1 MSHEKYE
8 CERQLVKEKRTHLM
22 FLEKLA
28 SLGVITS
35 ASRSNLRYSRKV
47 FCLAC
52 SAMLLGSMALSSQ
65 ALALSLPKGQKKGG
79 FQLPLNTRLDDGLD
93 SGITSNTT
101 SNTID
106 STTTPSTAAETP
118 KNVDLRPFGLN
129 DSDTAAK
136 PAEETSGDTPT
147 FKIQASESN
156 LLPNGT
162 TANEGLPAKSVK
174 PEKGFFGIGKKHA
187 KDLIKTP
194 MDAAKATNSMPLAL
208 INSEDETQQKAEFLE
223 TSEQKQIAALWD
235 ATLNRSPDIQFVVQK
250 LVPTSDSGHAAT
262 VMTRMLGGV
271 LAGSIGAMG
280 MIAPSQ
286 GMYAGQSFAN
296 QALGQLMGAVDD
308 KAKRKAQLGQAELIS
323 LYQMVRNTSDKL
335 VDNYRQYKK
344 NIVGL
349 NRATTDFEDLN
360 NMMKDARAG
369 QDAAKQLDMEY
380 TVRKAQRD
388 VIAISDDIHRFRQ
401 GLVDMSGA
409 EAVDKLDQSIKEEL
423 QNLGESSATAIGSS
437 KKIEPKD
444 KTL

>member
-1 MSHEKYE
+1 M
-8 CERQLVKEKRTHLM
+8 
-22 FLEKLA
+22 
-28 SLGVITS
+28 
-35 ASRSNLRYSRKV
+35 
-47 FCLAC
+47 AC
-52 SAMLLGSMALSSQ
+52 SAMLLGSAALSSQ
-65 ALALSLPKGQKKGG
+65 AMALSLPKSQKKGN
-79 FQLPLNTRLDDGLD
+79 FQLPLNSRLEDGLD
-93 SGITSNTT
+93 SGITTSATQNTT
-101 SNTID
+101 ATPASAIEAPKVEATKIEATKSID
-106 STTTPSTAAETP
+106 L
-118 KNVDLRPFGLN
+118 KPFGLN
-129 DSDTAAK
+129 DSDTSAK
-136 PAEETSGDTPT
+136 TVEETSGDTPT

-162 TANEGLPAKSVK
+162 TANEGLPAKSMK
-174 PEKGFFGIGKKHA
+174 PEKGWLGMGKPKKA

-208 INSEDETQQKAEFLE
+208 IDNADETQQKAEFLE

-271 LAGSIGAMG
+271 LAGSVGAMG

-286 GMYAGQSFAN
+286 AMYAGQSFAN

-323 LYQMVRNTSDKL
+323 LYQMVRATSDKL
-335 VDNYRQYKK
+335 VDNYRQYKR

-349 NRATTDFEDLN
+349 NRATTDFQDLN

-409 EAVDKLDQSIKEEL
+409 EAVEKLDQSIQEEL
-423 QNLGESSATAIGSS
+423 QNLDESSSNTAIGG
-437 KKIEPKD
+437 KIPEPKD
-444 KTL
+444 KPL

>member
-1 MSHEKYE
+1 
-8 CERQLVKEKRTHLM
+8 M

-28 SLGVITS
+28 RLGMTATS
-35 ASRSNLRYSRKV
+35 NHRASRRFFS
-47 FCLAC
+47 LAC
-52 SAMLLGSMALSSQ
+52 SAMLLGSMTLSSQ

-79 FQLPLNTRLDDGLD
+79 LQLPLNSRLDDGLD
-93 SGITSNTT
+93 SGVVPATTTTT
-101 SNTID
+101 S
-106 STTTPSTAAETP
+106 STTTTTSTTDSASSEVAPAATAEAT

-129 DSDTAAK
+129 DSDTSAK
-136 PAEETSGDTPT
+136 PAEETGDTPT

-162 TANEGLPAKSVK
+162 TANEGLPAKSMK
-174 PEKGFFGIGKKHA
+174 AEKGFLGMGKPKKA

-208 INSEDETQQKAEFLE
+208 QNTEGETQLKAEFLE

-250 LVPTSDSGHAAT
+250 LVPTNDSGHAAT

-271 LAGSIGAMG
+271 LAGSIGAVG
-280 MIAPSQ
+280 ILAP
-286 GMYAGQSFAN
+286 GN
-296 QALGQLMGAVDD
+296 QAVYTGQNFAYQALNQLMGAADS
-308 KAKRKAQLGQAELIS
+308 KAKRKAQLGEAELIS

-335 VDNYRQYKK
+335 VDNYRQYKR

-360 NMMKDARAG
+360 NMMQQARSG

-388 VIAISDDIHRFRQ
+388 VIALSDDIHRFRQ
-401 GLVDMSGA
+401 GLVDMAGA
-409 EAVDKLDQSIKEEL
+409 EAVKKLEESVQEEL
-423 QNLGESSATAIGSS
+423 QNLGESSPNAAIAGKEKSPE
-437 KKIEPKD
+437 KAKDD

>member
-1 MSHEKYE
+1 
-8 CERQLVKEKRTHLM
+8 M
-22 FLEKLA
+22 FLKKLA
-28 SLGVITS
+28 SLGVISS
-35 ASRSNLRYSRKV
+35 ASKSQLHLSRKV
-47 FCLAC
+47 FSLAC
-52 SAMLLGSMALSSQ
+52 SAMLLGSTALSSQ
-65 ALALSLPKGQKKGG
+65 ALALSLPKGQKKGNL
-79 FQLPLNTRLDDGLD
+79 QLPLNTRLDDGLD
-93 SGITSNTT
+93 SGSTTGSTSA
-101 SNTID
+101 ID
-106 STTTPSTAAETP
+106 SPESAKVEAA
-118 KNVDLRPFGLN
+118 KSVDLKPFGLN
-129 DSDTAAK
+129 DSDTAK
-136 PAEETSGDTPT
+136 PVEESNGDTPT

-174 PEKGFFGIGKKHA
+174 PEKGFFGKPKKA

-208 INSEDETQQKAEFLE
+208 INNEDETKQKAEFLE

-250 LVPTSDSGHAAT
+250 LVPTSDTGHAAT

-323 LYQMVRNTSDKL
+323 LYQMVRATSDKL

-401 GLVDMSGA
+401 GLIDMSGA
-409 EAVDKLDQSIKEEL
+409 EAVDKLDQSIQEEL
-423 QNLGESSATAIGSS
+423 QNLGESSPNAAIADS

-444 KTL
+444 KPL

>member
-1 MSHEKYE
+1 
-8 CERQLVKEKRTHLM
+8 M

-28 SLGVITS
+28 RLGMTATS
-35 ASRSNLRYSRKV
+35 NHRASRRFFS
-47 FCLAC
+47 LAC
-52 SAMLLGSMALSSQ
+52 SAMLLGSMTLSSQ

-79 FQLPLNTRLDDGLD
+79 LQLPLNSRLDDGLD
-93 SGITSNTT
+93 SGVIPATT
-101 SNTID
+101 
-106 STTTPSTAAETP
+106 STTTTSSTTTKTSTTDSASTAVAPATTAEAT

-129 DSDTAAK
+129 DSDTSAK
-136 PAEETSGDTPT
+136 PAEETGDTPT

-162 TANEGLPAKSVK
+162 TANEGLPAKSMKV
-174 PEKGFFGIGKKHA
+174 EKGFFGMGKPKKA

-208 INSEDETQQKAEFLE
+208 QNTEDETQQKAEFLE

-250 LVPTSDSGHAAT
+250 LVPTNDTGHAAT

-286 GMYAGQSFAN
+286 PMYAAQSFSQ
-296 QALGQLMGAVDD
+296 QALGQLMGVVDD
-308 KAKRKAQLGQAELIS
+308 KAKKKAQLGQAELIS

-344 NIVGL
+344 HIVGL

-423 QNLGESSATAIGSS
+423 QNLDEASPNAAIAGKEKSPE
-437 KKIEPKD
+437 KAKDD

>member
-1 MSHEKYE
+1 
-8 CERQLVKEKRTHLM
+8 M
-22 FLEKLA
+22 FLKKLA
-28 SLGVITS
+28 SLGVISS
-35 ASRSNLRYSRKV
+35 ASKSHFHLSRKV
-47 FCLAC
+47 FSMAC
-52 SAMLLGSMALSSQ
+52 SAMLLGSTALSSQ
-65 ALALSLPKGQKKGG
+65 ALALSLPKGQKKGNL
-79 FQLPLNTRLDDGLD
+79 QLPLNTRLEDGLD
-93 SGITSNTT
+93 SGTTT
-101 SNTID
+101 S
-106 STTTPSTAAETP
+106 STTGNDSAESAKVEAAKVEAA
-118 KNVDLRPFGLN
+118 KSVDLRPFGLN
-129 DSDTAAK
+129 DSDTAK
-136 PAEETSGDTPT
+136 PVEESNGDTPT

-162 TANEGLPAKSVK
+162 TANEGLPAKSMKV
-174 PEKGFFGIGKKHA
+174 EKGFFGKPKKA
-187 KDLIKTP
+187 KDLIKTT
-194 MDAAKATNSMPLAL
+194 MDAAKATNAMPLAL
-208 INSEDETQQKAEFLE
+208 QTTEGETQQKAEFLE
-223 TSEQKQIAALWD
+223 TSEQRQIAALWD

-250 LVPTSDSGHAAT
+250 LVPTNDSGHAAT

-280 MIAPSQ
+280 MIAPNQ
-286 GMYAGQSFAN
+286 GTYACQSFAN

-369 QDAAKQLDMEY
+369 QDSAKQLDMEY

-388 VIAISDDIHRFRQ
+388 VIAISDDVHRFRQ
-401 GLVDMSGA
+401 GLIDMSGN
-409 EAVDKLDQSIKEEL
+409 EAVEKLDQSIQEEL
-423 QNLGESSATAIGSS
+423 QNLGESSSSTAIGS
-437 KKIEPKD
+437 KKLEPKD

>member
-1 MSHEKYE
+1 
-8 CERQLVKEKRTHLM
+8 M

-28 SLGVITS
+28 SLGVSTS
-35 ASRSNLRYSRKV
+35 VSRSHSSTSRKV
-47 FCLAC
+47 FSLAC
-52 SAMLLGSMALSSQ
+52 SVMLLGSAALSSQ
-65 ALALSLPKGQKKGG
+65 AMALSMPKSQKKGS
-79 FQLPLNTRLDDGLD
+79 FQLPLNTRLEDGLD
-93 SGITSNTT
+93 SGITNSVTSATSDSSAAPASATT
-101 SNTID
+101 APKLEATKNID
-106 STTTPSTAAETP
+106 L
-118 KNVDLRPFGLN
+118 KPFGLN
-129 DSDTAAK
+129 DSDASAK
-136 PAEETSGDTPT
+136 PAEESGDTPT

-162 TANEGLPAKSVK
+162 TANEGLPAKSMK
-174 PEKGFFGIGKKHA
+174 PEKGFLGLGKPKKA

-250 LVPTSDSGHAAT
+250 LVPTSDTGHAAT

-271 LAGSIGAMG
+271 LAGSVGAMG

-286 GMYAGQSFAN
+286 AMYAGQSFAN

-344 NIVGL
+344 NIIGL

-401 GLVDMSGA
+401 GLVDMAGS
-409 EAVDKLDQSIKEEL
+409 EAVEKLDQSVQEEL
-423 QNLGESSATAIGSS
+423 QNLGESSSNTAIGSS
-437 KKIEPKD
+437 KKIKPED
-444 KTL
+444 KPL

>member
-1 MSHEKYE
+1 
-8 CERQLVKEKRTHLM
+8 M

-28 SLGVITS
+28 SLGVSTCS
-35 ASRSNLRYSRKV
+35 SRSHLHFSRRV
-47 FCLAC
+47 FSMAC
-52 SAMLLGSMALSSQ
+52 SIMLLGSAALSSQ
-65 ALALSLPKGQKKGG
+65 AMALSMPKGQKKGN
-79 FQLPLNTRLDDGLD
+79 FQLPLNSRLEDGLD
-93 SGITSNTT
+93 SGITTSATQNTT
-101 SNTID
+101 ATPASAIEGLKVETTKSID
-106 STTTPSTAAETP
+106 L
-118 KNVDLRPFGLN
+118 KPFGLN

-136 PAEETSGDTPT
+136 PVEETSGDTPT

-162 TANEGLPAKSVK
+162 TANEGLPAKSMK
-174 PEKGFFGIGKKHA
+174 AEKSEKSERGFLGLGKKHA

-208 INSEDETQQKAEFLE
+208 ITSEDETQQKAEFLE

-271 LAGSIGAMG
+271 LAGSIGVAG
-280 MIAPSQ
+280 MMAP
-286 GMYAGQSFAN
+286 GNAAIYTGQNFAY

-323 LYQMVRNTSDKL
+323 LYQMVRSTSDKL

-344 NIVGL
+344 HVVGL

-401 GLVDMSGA
+401 GLIDMSGA
-409 EAVDKLDQSIKEEL
+409 DAVDKLDQAIQEEL
-423 QNLGESSATAIGSS
+423 QNLGESSSSTAIGSS

>member
-1 MSHEKYE
+1 
-8 CERQLVKEKRTHLM
+8 
-22 FLEKLA
+22 
-28 SLGVITS
+28 
-35 ASRSNLRYSRKV
+35 
-47 FCLAC
+47 
-52 SAMLLGSMALSSQ
+52 MLLGSAALSSQ
-65 ALALSLPKGQKKGG
+65 AMALSLPKSQKKGN
-79 FQLPLNTRLDDGLD
+79 FQLPLNSRLEDGLD
-93 SGITSNTT
+93 SGITTSATQNTT
-101 SNTID
+101 ATPASAIEAPKVEATKIEATKSID
-106 STTTPSTAAETP
+106 L
-118 KNVDLRPFGLN
+118 KPFGLN
-129 DSDTAAK
+129 DSDTSAK
-136 PAEETSGDTPT
+136 TVEETSGDTPT

-162 TANEGLPAKSVK
+162 TANEGLPAKSMK
-174 PEKGFFGIGKKHA
+174 PEKGWLGMGKPKKA

-208 INSEDETQQKAEFLE
+208 IDNADETQQKAEFLE

-271 LAGSIGAMG
+271 LAGSVGAMG

-286 GMYAGQSFAN
+286 AMYAGQSFAN

-323 LYQMVRNTSDKL
+323 LYQMVRATSDKL
-335 VDNYRQYKK
+335 VDNYRQYKR

-349 NRATTDFEDLN
+349 NRATTDFQDLN

-409 EAVDKLDQSIKEEL
+409 EAVEKLDQSIQEEL
-423 QNLGESSATAIGSS
+423 QNLDESSSNTAIGG
-437 KKIEPKD
+437 KIPEPKD
-444 KTL
+444 KPL

>member
-1 MSHEKYE
+1 
-8 CERQLVKEKRTHLM
+8 M

-28 SLGVITS
+28 SLGVSTS
-35 ASRSNLRYSRKV
+35 VSRSHSSTSRKV
-47 FCLAC
+47 FSLAC
-52 SAMLLGSMALSSQ
+52 SVMLLGSAALSSQ
-65 ALALSLPKGQKKGG
+65 AMALSMPKSQKKGS
-79 FQLPLNTRLDDGLD
+79 FQLPLNTRLEDGLD
-93 SGITSNTT
+93 SGITNSVT
-101 SNTID
+101 SATSD
-106 STTTPSTAAETP
+106 SSAAPASATAAP
-118 KNVDLRPFGLN
+118 KLEATKNIDLKPFGLN
-129 DSDTAAK
+129 DSDASAK
-136 PAEETSGDTPT
+136 PAEESGDTPT

-162 TANEGLPAKSVK
+162 TANEGLPAKSMK
-174 PEKGFFGIGKKHA
+174 PEKGFLGLGKPKKA

-250 LVPTSDSGHAAT
+250 LVPTSDTGHAAT

-271 LAGSIGAMG
+271 LAGSVGAMG

-286 GMYAGQSFAN
+286 AMYAGQSFAN

-344 NIVGL
+344 NIIGL

-401 GLVDMSGA
+401 GLVDMAGS
-409 EAVDKLDQSIKEEL
+409 EAVEKLDQSVQEEL
-423 QNLGESSATAIGSS
+423 QNLGESSSNTAIGSS
-437 KKIEPKD
+437 KKIKPED
-444 KTL
+444 KPL

>member
-1 MSHEKYE
+1 
-8 CERQLVKEKRTHLM
+8 M

-28 SLGVITS
+28 SLGVSTS
-35 ASRSNLRYSRKV
+35 SSRSHLHFSRRV
-47 FCLAC
+47 FSLAC
-52 SAMLLGSMALSSQ
+52 SAMLLGSAALSSQ
-65 ALALSLPKGQKKGG
+65 AMALSLPKSQKKGN
-79 FQLPLNTRLDDGLD
+79 FQLPLNSRLEDGLD
-93 SGITSNTT
+93 SGITTSATQNTT
-101 SNTID
+101 ATPASAIEVPKVEATKIEATKSID
-106 STTTPSTAAETP
+106 L
-118 KNVDLRPFGLN
+118 KPFGLN
-129 DSDTAAK
+129 DSDTSAK
-136 PAEETSGDTPT
+136 PVEETSGDTPT

-162 TANEGLPAKSVK
+162 TANEGLPAKSMK
-174 PEKGFFGIGKKHA
+174 PEKGWLGMGKPKKA

-208 INSEDETQQKAEFLE
+208 IDNADETQQKAEFLE

-271 LAGSIGAMG
+271 LAGSVGAMG

-286 GMYAGQSFAN
+286 AMYAGQSFAN

-323 LYQMVRNTSDKL
+323 LYQMVRATSDKL
-335 VDNYRQYKK
+335 VDNYRQYKR

-349 NRATTDFEDLN
+349 NRATTDFQDLN
-360 NMMKDARAG
+360 NMMKEARAG

-409 EAVDKLDQSIKEEL
+409 EAVEKLDQSIQEEL
-423 QNLGESSATAIGSS
+423 QNLDESSSNTAIGG
-437 KKIEPKD
+437 KIPEPKD
-444 KTL
+444 KPL

>member
-1 MSHEKYE
+1 
-8 CERQLVKEKRTHLM
+8 M

-28 SLGVITS
+28 SLGVSTCS
-35 ASRSNLRYSRKV
+35 SRSHLHFSRRV
-47 FCLAC
+47 FSMAC
-52 SAMLLGSMALSSQ
+52 SIMLLGSAALSSQ
-65 ALALSLPKGQKKGG
+65 AMALSMPKGQKKGN
-79 FQLPLNTRLDDGLD
+79 FQLPLNSRLEDGLD
-93 SGITSNTT
+93 SGITTSATQNTT
-101 SNTID
+101 ATPASAIEGPKVEATKIETTKSID
-106 STTTPSTAAETP
+106 L
-118 KNVDLRPFGLN
+118 KPFGLN

-136 PAEETSGDTPT
+136 PVEETSGDTPT

-162 TANEGLPAKSVK
+162 TANEGLPAKSMK
-174 PEKGFFGIGKKHA
+174 AEKSEKSERGFMGLGKKHA

-208 INSEDETQQKAEFLE
+208 IDNADETQQKAEFLE

-271 LAGSIGAMG
+271 LAGSVGAMG

-286 GMYAGQSFAN
+286 AMYAGQSFAN

-323 LYQMVRNTSDKL
+323 LYQMVRATSDKL
-335 VDNYRQYKK
+335 VDNYRQYKR
-344 NIVGL
+344 NIIGL
-349 NRATTDFEDLN
+349 NRATTDFEELN
-360 NMMKDARAG
+360 NMKNDARAS

-401 GLVDMSGA
+401 GLIDMSGA
-409 EAVDKLDQSIKEEL
+409 EAVDKLDQSIQEEL
-423 QNLGESSATAIGSS
+423 QNLGESSSSTAIGG
-437 KKIEPKD
+437 KKLEPKD

>member
-1 MSHEKYE
+1 
-8 CERQLVKEKRTHLM
+8 M

-28 SLGVITS
+28 SLGVSTCS
-35 ASRSNLRYSRKV
+35 SRSHLHFSRRV
-47 FCLAC
+47 FSMAC
-52 SAMLLGSMALSSQ
+52 SIMLLGSAALSSQ
-65 ALALSLPKGQKKGG
+65 AMALSMPKGQKKGN
-79 FQLPLNTRLDDGLD
+79 FQLPLNSRLEDGLD
-93 SGITSNTT
+93 SGITTSATQNTT
-101 SNTID
+101 ATPASAIEGPKVEATKIETTKSID
-106 STTTPSTAAETP
+106 L
-118 KNVDLRPFGLN
+118 KPFGLN

-136 PAEETSGDTPT
+136 PVEETSGDTPT

-162 TANEGLPAKSVK
+162 TANEGLPAKSMK
-174 PEKGFFGIGKKHA
+174 AEKSEKSERGFLGMGKKHA

-208 INSEDETQQKAEFLE
+208 IDNADETQQKAEFLE

-271 LAGSIGAMG
+271 LAGSVGAMG

-286 GMYAGQSFAN
+286 AMYAGQSFAN

-323 LYQMVRNTSDKL
+323 LYQMVRATSDKL
-335 VDNYRQYKK
+335 VDNYRQYKR
-344 NIVGL
+344 NIIGL
-349 NRATTDFEDLN
+349 NRATTDFEELN
-360 NMMKDARAG
+360 NMKNDARAS

-401 GLVDMSGA
+401 GLIDMSGA
-409 EAVDKLDQSIKEEL
+409 DAVDKLDQSIQEEL
-423 QNLGESSATAIGSS
+423 QNLGESSSSTAIGG
-437 KKIEPKD
+437 KKLEPKD

>member
-1 MSHEKYE
+1 
-8 CERQLVKEKRTHLM
+8 
-22 FLEKLA
+22 
-28 SLGVITS
+28 
-35 ASRSNLRYSRKV
+35 
-47 FCLAC
+47 
-52 SAMLLGSMALSSQ
+52 MLLGSAALSSQ
-65 ALALSLPKGQKKGG
+65 AMALSLPKSQKKGN
-79 FQLPLNTRLDDGLD
+79 FQLPLNSRLEDGLD
-93 SGITSNTT
+93 SGITTSATQNTT
-101 SNTID
+101 ATPASAIEVPKVEATKIEATKSID
-106 STTTPSTAAETP
+106 L
-118 KNVDLRPFGLN
+118 KPFGLN
-129 DSDTAAK
+129 DSDTSAK
-136 PAEETSGDTPT
+136 PVEETSGDTPT

-162 TANEGLPAKSVK
+162 TANEGLPAKSMK
-174 PEKGFFGIGKKHA
+174 PEKGWLGMGKPKKA

-208 INSEDETQQKAEFLE
+208 IDNADETQQKAEFLE

-271 LAGSIGAMG
+271 LAGSVGAMG

-286 GMYAGQSFAN
+286 AMYAGQSFAN

-323 LYQMVRNTSDKL
+323 LYQMVRATSDKL
-335 VDNYRQYKK
+335 VDNYRQYKR

-349 NRATTDFEDLN
+349 NRATTDFQDLN
-360 NMMKDARAG
+360 NMMKEARAG

-409 EAVDKLDQSIKEEL
+409 EAVEKLDQSIQEEL
-423 QNLGESSATAIGSS
+423 QNLDESSSNTAIGG
-437 KKIEPKD
+437 KIPEPKD
-444 KTL
+444 KPL

>member
-1 MSHEKYE
+1 
-8 CERQLVKEKRTHLM
+8 M
-22 FLEKLA
+22 FLKKFA
-28 SLGVITS
+28 SLGVRTS
-35 ASRSNLRYSRKV
+35 ASKSNVHFSRKV
-47 FCLAC
+47 FSLAC
-52 SAMLLGSMALSSQ
+52 SVMLLGSAALSSQ
-65 ALALSLPKGQKKGG
+65 AMALSMPKGQKKGN

-93 SGITSNTT
+93 SGITT
-101 SNTID
+101 SATQD
-106 STTTPSTAAETP
+106 PTAAPATAIETP
-118 KNVDLRPFGLN
+118 KIEATKSVDLKPFGLN
-129 DSDTAAK
+129 DSDTSAK
-136 PAEETSGDTPT
+136 PAEESSDTPT

-162 TANEGLPAKSVK
+162 TANEGLPAKSMK
-174 PEKGFFGIGKKHA
+174 PEKGWLGMGKPKKA

-208 INSEDETQQKAEFLE
+208 IDNADETQQKAEFLE

-271 LAGSIGAMG
+271 LAGSVGAMG

-286 GMYAGQSFAN
+286 AMYAGQSFAN

-335 VDNYRQYKK
+335 VDNYRQYKR
-344 NIVGL
+344 NIIGL
-349 NRATTDFEDLN
+349 NRATTDFEELN
-360 NMMKDARAG
+360 NMKNDARAN

-409 EAVDKLDQSIKEEL
+409 EAVEKLDQSIHEEL
-423 QNLGESSATAIGSS
+423 QNLGESSSNAAIAGS

-444 KTL
+444 KPL

>member
-1 MSHEKYE
+1 
-8 CERQLVKEKRTHLM
+8 M

-28 SLGVITS
+28 SSGVSTS
-35 ASRSNLRYSRKV
+35 SSRSHLHFSRRV
-47 FCLAC
+47 FSLAC
-52 SAMLLGSMALSSQ
+52 SAMLLGSAALSSQ
-65 ALALSLPKGQKKGG
+65 AMALSLPKSQKKGN
-79 FQLPLNTRLDDGLD
+79 FQLPLNSRLEDGLD
-93 SGITSNTT
+93 SGITTSATQNTT
-101 SNTID
+101 ATPASAIEAPKVEATKIEATKSID
-106 STTTPSTAAETP
+106 L
-118 KNVDLRPFGLN
+118 KPFGLN
-129 DSDTAAK
+129 DSDTSAK
-136 PAEETSGDTPT
+136 TVEETSGDTPT

-162 TANEGLPAKSVK
+162 TANEGLPAKSMK
-174 PEKGFFGIGKKHA
+174 PEKGWLGMGKPKKA

-208 INSEDETQQKAEFLE
+208 IDNADETQQKAEFLE

-271 LAGSIGAMG
+271 LAGSVGAMG

-286 GMYAGQSFAN
+286 AMYAGQSFAN

-323 LYQMVRNTSDKL
+323 LYQMVRATSDKL
-335 VDNYRQYKK
+335 VDNYRQYKR

-349 NRATTDFEDLN
+349 NRATTDFQDLN

-409 EAVDKLDQSIKEEL
+409 EAVEKLDQSIQEEL
-423 QNLGESSATAIGSS
+423 QNLDESSSNTAIGG
-437 KKIEPKD
+437 KIPEPKD
-444 KTL
+444 KPL

>member
-1 MSHEKYE
+1 
-8 CERQLVKEKRTHLM
+8 M
-22 FLEKLA
+22 FLEKFA
-28 SLGVITS
+28 RLGMTATS
-35 ASRSNLRYSRKV
+35 NHRASRRFFS
-47 FCLAC
+47 LAC
-52 SAMLLGSMALSSQ
+52 SAMLLGSMTLSSQ

-79 FQLPLNTRLDDGLD
+79 LQLPLNSRLDDGLD
-93 SGITSNTT
+93 SGVVPTT
-101 SNTID
+101 STTD
-106 STTTPSTAAETP
+106 SASTAVAPAANAEAS
-118 KNVDLRPFGLN
+118 KNLDLRPFGLN
-129 DSDTAAK
+129 DSDTSAK
-136 PAEETSGDTPT
+136 PAEENTSDTPT

-162 TANEGLPAKSVK
+162 TANEGLPAKSMK
-174 PEKGFFGIGKKHA
+174 AEKGFLGMGKPKKA

-208 INSEDETQQKAEFLE
+208 QNTEDETQQKAEFLE

-250 LVPTSDSGHAAT
+250 LVPTNDTGHAAT

-286 GMYAGQSFAN
+286 PMYAAQSFSQ
-296 QALGQLMGAVDD
+296 QALGQLMGIADD
-308 KAKRKAQLGQAELIS
+308 KAKKRAQLGQAELIS

-344 NIVGL
+344 HIVGL

-388 VIAISDDIHRFRQ
+388 VIALSDDIHRFRQ
-401 GLVDMSGA
+401 GLIDMSGS
-409 EAVDKLDQSIKEEL
+409 EAVDKLDQSIREEL
-423 QNLGESSATAIGSS
+423 QNLDEASPNAAIAG
-437 KKIEPKD
+437 KEKNPEKAKDD

>member
-1 MSHEKYE
+1 MSEEKYE

-22 FLEKLA
+22 FLKKLA
-28 SLGVITS
+28 SLSVNSS
-35 ASRSNLRYSRKV
+35 ASRSRFHLSRKV
-47 FCLAC
+47 FSMAC
-52 SAMLLGSMALSSQ
+52 SAMLLGSTALSSQ
-65 ALALSLPKGQKKGG
+65 AMALSLPKGQKKGNL
-79 FQLPLNTRLDDGLD
+79 QLPLNTRLEDGLD
-93 SGITSNTT
+93 SGSTT
-101 SNTID
+101 SSTSGND
-106 STTTPSTAAETP
+106 STESAKVEAA
-118 KNVDLRPFGLN
+118 KSVDLRPFGLN
-129 DSDTAAK
+129 DSDTAK
-136 PAEETSGDTPT
+136 PVEESNGDTPT

-174 PEKGFFGIGKKHA
+174 AEKGFLGMGKPKHA

-208 INSEDETQQKAEFLE
+208 ITSEDETKQKAEFLE
-223 TSEQKQIAALWD
+223 TSEQRQIAALWD

-250 LVPTSDSGHAAT
+250 LVPTNDSGHAAT

-280 MIAPSQ
+280 MIAPNQ
-286 GMYAGQSFAN
+286 GTYACQSFAN

-360 NMMKDARAG
+360 NMMKDGRAG
-369 QDAAKQLDMEY
+369 QDSAKQLDMEY

-388 VIAISDDIHRFRQ
+388 VIAISDDVHRFRQ
-401 GLVDMSGA
+401 GLIDMSGN
-409 EAVDKLDQSIKEEL
+409 EAVEKLDQSIQEEL
-423 QNLGESSATAIGSS
+423 QNLGESSPNAAIADS

-444 KTL
+444 KPL

>member
-1 MSHEKYE
+1 
-8 CERQLVKEKRTHLM
+8 M
-22 FLEKLA
+22 FLKKLA
-28 SLGVITS
+28 SLGVNSS
-35 ASRSNLRYSRKV
+35 ASRPQFHLSRKV
-47 FCLAC
+47 FSMAC
-52 SAMLLGSMALSSQ
+52 SAMLLGSTALSSQ
-65 ALALSLPKGQKKGG
+65 AMALSLPKGQKKGNL
-79 FQLPLNTRLDDGLD
+79 QLPLNTRLEDGLD
-93 SGITSNTT
+93 SG
-101 SNTID
+101 
-106 STTTPSTAAETP
+106 STTTSSTTTSSTTNSTSGNDSAESAKVEAA
-118 KNVDLRPFGLN
+118 KSVDLRPFGLN
-129 DSDTAAK
+129 DSDTAK
-136 PAEETSGDTPT
+136 PVEESNGDTPT

-174 PEKGFFGIGKKHA
+174 AEKGFLGMGKPKHA

-208 INSEDETQQKAEFLE
+208 ITSEDETKQKAEFLE

-250 LVPTSDSGHAAT
+250 LVPTSDTGHAAT

-323 LYQMVRNTSDKL
+323 LYQMVRATSDKL

-349 NRATTDFEDLN
+349 NRATTDFEELN
-360 NMMKDARAG
+360 SMMKDARAG

-388 VIAISDDIHRFRQ
+388 VIALSDDIHRFRQ
-401 GLVDMSGA
+401 GLIDMSGA
-409 EAVDKLDQSIKEEL
+409 DAVDKLDQSIQEEL
-423 QNLGESSATAIGSS
+423 QNLGESSSSTAIGS
-437 KKIEPKD
+437 KKLEPKD

>member
-1 MSHEKYE
+1 
-8 CERQLVKEKRTHLM
+8 M

-28 SLGVITS
+28 SLGVSTS
-35 ASRSNLRYSRKV
+35 SSRSHLHFSRRV
-47 FCLAC
+47 FSMAC
-52 SAMLLGSMALSSQ
+52 SAMLLGSAALSSQ
-65 ALALSLPKGQKKGG
+65 AMALSLPKSQKKGN
-79 FQLPLNTRLDDGLD
+79 FQLPLNSRLEDGLD
-93 SGITSNTT
+93 SGITTSATQNTT
-101 SNTID
+101 ATPASAIEAPKVEATKIEATKSID
-106 STTTPSTAAETP
+106 L
-118 KNVDLRPFGLN
+118 KPFGLN
-129 DSDTAAK
+129 DSDTSAK
-136 PAEETSGDTPT
+136 TVEETSGDTPT

-162 TANEGLPAKSVK
+162 TANEGLPAKSMK
-174 PEKGFFGIGKKHA
+174 PEKGWLGMGKPKKA

-208 INSEDETQQKAEFLE
+208 IDNADETQQKAEFLE

-271 LAGSIGAMG
+271 LAGSVGAMG

-286 GMYAGQSFAN
+286 AMYAGQSFAN

-323 LYQMVRNTSDKL
+323 LYQMVRATSDKL
-335 VDNYRQYKK
+335 VDNYRQYKR

-349 NRATTDFEDLN
+349 NRATTDFQDLN

-409 EAVDKLDQSIKEEL
+409 EAVEKLDQSIQEEL
-423 QNLGESSATAIGSS
+423 QNLDESSSNTAIGG
-437 KKIEPKD
+437 KIPEPKD
-444 KTL
+444 KPL